1 MTVPIP
7 SAVES
12 RMTGR
17 RPASFTLPTAQ
28 DGPPPDGSFDDRFI
42 EITSVPCG
50 DTPRLLAS
58 ATRLL
63 LDWWQGRVQAEGRL
77 PSRREFDILDHVRIV
92 PDLFL
97 VEVRS
102 EKLFR
107 MRIQG
112 DNVIAIIGRSNMGR
126 DFCVDAPAGSKERG
140 TAEHFARVVQTR
152 TAWHSWGSASVFD
165 KSYLR
170 VESIDCP
177 LIDPTTG
184 AVTHIVGVLQELEN
198 ED

>member
-1 MTVPIP
+1 MPFLPP

-17 RPASFTLPTAQ
+17 RPTSFTVPTTQ
-28 DGPPPDGSFDDRFI
+28 GGTSPDSSFDDRFI
-42 EITSVPCG
+42 EITSAPCG
-50 DTPRLLAS
+50 DAPQLHAS

-63 LDWWQGRVQAEGRL
+63 LEWWQEWVRTRGCL
-77 PSRREFDILDHVRIV
+77 PTRGDFDILDHVRIV

-97 VEVRS
+97 VEVRPDGV
-102 EKLFR
+102 FH

-126 DFCVDAPAGSKERG
+126 DFRLDAPTGSKERG
-140 TAEHFARVVQTR
+140 TAEHFARVVQSR
-152 TAWHSWGSASVFD
+152 TPWHSWGSASVFD
-165 KSYLR
+165 KSYLQ

-177 LIDPTTG
+177 LIDPATG
-184 AVTHIVGVLQELEN
+184 AVTHIVGVLTELA
-198 ED
+198 EDG